1 MKVKIPTVS
10 IDFNYSTVHS
20 LCISKL
26 LITLV
31 LSSLSFNSLAMIRAL
46 NTAAT
51 GMAAQESNVNTISN
65 NIANV
70 NTNAYKAQRT
80 EFEDLTYQ
88 TITQA
93 GSRSSDNTEYTI
105 GHQIGSGTKVTA
117 TRRLHTMGSPKITNG
132 TYDIMIMGEGFFG
145 VQVGN
150 NTYFTRDG
158 SFSVDAQGIIKTKSG
173 YPLLPVMTVPPNT
186 KTLHIAEDGK
196 VEAFINNQAQ
206 PVALG
211 NIPVFTF
218 VNPAGLTDLGG
229 NLARFTRASG
239 SPIQNTPGIENAG
252 SLQQGA
258 IEMSNVSVMSE
269 MTDLIK
275 AQRAYEMNSKVM
287 GVADQMLQTVNNI
300 R

>member
-1 MKVKIPTVS
+1 MKFLNFKVFIFSMILALPS
-10 IDFNYSTVHS
+10 M
-20 LCISKL
+20 
-26 LITLV
+26 
-31 LSSLSFNSLAMIRAL
+31 AMIRAL

-70 NTNAYKAQRT
+70 NTNGYKSQRT

-88 TITQA
+88 TITEA
-93 GSRSSDNTEYTI
+93 GSRSSDNTQYTI
-105 GHQIGSGTKVTA
+105 GQQVGSGARVTA

-132 TYDIMIMGEGFFG
+132 TYDVMIMGEGFFG

-150 NTYFTRDG
+150 NTYYTRDG
-158 SFSVDAQGIIKTKSG
+158 SFTVDAQGVIKTKAG
-173 YPLLPVMTVPPNT
+173 YPLLPIMTVPPNT
-186 KTLHIAEDGK
+186 KNLHIAEDGK
-196 VEAFINNQAQ
+196 VEAFLNNQAEPIQ
-206 PVALG
+206 LG

-218 VNPAGLTDLGG
+218 VNPAGLSDLGG
-229 NLARFTRASG
+229 NLARYTRASG
-239 SPIQNTPGIENAG
+239 DPIQNTPGIENAG
-252 SLQQGA
+252 PLQQGA
-258 IEMSNVSVMSE
+258 IETSNVSVMNE

-287 GVADQMLQTVNNI
+287 GIADQMLQTVNNI